1 MINADFTTIAGI
13 KQATD
18 QLNEYA
24 KRLGLEAHIDVD
36 FYWGDCDLR
45 IYKNDGQYRQQ
56 YKKSSNL
63 LPDNILP
70 IFEET
75 WKWLAEYEE
84 QSRERLVKEVASL
97 TEALEKAQKELA
109 SIEE

>member
-13 KQATD
+13 KQATV

-36 FYWGDCDLR
+36 FYWGDCALL

-56 YKKSSNL
+56 YRNSSSL
-63 LPDNILP
+63 LPDNILE
-70 IFEET
+70 IFKKAWE
-75 WKWLAEYEE
+75 WLAEYEE

-97 TEALEKAQKELA
+97 KDALEKAQKELA